1 LSQEPSESEQHG
13 PGKKKSFG
21 LKCPRCRTRYP
32 GGDEI
37 VGKRLRCP
45 TCHHVWRD
53 QRPALRDAKRALEQ
67 VADHWAELDT
77 TAIAHVDHAS
87 TFGQLSKKL
96 RKRETFPPSD
106 WIGKRVGRYTIKAVL
121 GQGAMGYVYE
131 GFDTDLQRSVAIKLL
146 PRAHGVGQNE
156 TIGEKL
162 FIQEARLAAKLQ
174 HPNVVT
180 VYDFGEEQGYR
191 YFAMELVRGA
201 TLLDLVKAQGPLPV
215 TQGCYIIAHA
225 ARALAAGHQ
234 VGIIHRDVKPG
245 NIMLNESGVVKL
257 TDFGLAESTSGEGED
272 ITEGISLGTP
282 GWISPEVA
290 NRQPALKESDIYGL
304 GLTLYFALT
313 GKRFI
318 NGSSR
323 SDLIRKQRAA
333 KEVDIAQ
340 LPTDWPARLRQ
351 IVVQCLHVD
360 PQDRYHDAN
369 LLAADLVRAIRPDSR
384 DQTVTLDMSSTDVK
398 LPRHATEPKPAGNT
412 WILPTVMTGI
422 LVALIAIVA
431 WALRWLG

>member
-1 LSQEPSESEQHG
+1 MPDEPTHQDQDGAERR
-13 PGKKKSFG
+13 SFG

-53 QRPALRDAKRALEQ
+53 QRPALRDAKQALDQ
-67 VADHWAELDT
+67 IADHWAELDT
-77 TAIAHVDHAS
+77 TAISEVDHAS

-96 RKRETFPPSD
+96 RRRETFPPSD
-106 WIGKRVGRYTIKAVL
+106 WIGRHIGHYHIKAVL

-146 PRAHGVGQNE
+146 PRHHAEGQNE
-156 TIGEKL
+156 TIGERL
-162 FIQEARLAAKLQ
+162 FLQEARLAAKLQ

-180 VYDFGEEQGYR
+180 VFEFGEEEGFR

-201 TLLDLVKAQGPLPV
+201 TLMDLIKAQGSLGL
-215 TQGCYIIAHA
+215 TQACYIIAHA
-225 ARALAAGHQ
+225 ARALAAGHRA
-234 VGIIHRDVKPG
+234 GIVHRDVKPG
-245 NIMLNESGVVKL
+245 NIMVNESGVVKL
-257 TDFGLAESTSGEGED
+257 TDFGLAEGAAISGEN

-290 NRQPALKESDIYGL
+290 NRQPATMESDIYGL

-313 GKRFI
+313 GKRI
-318 NGSSR
+318 IKGSSR
-323 SDLIRKQRAA
+323 SGLIRTQREA
-333 KEVDIAQ
+333 KEIEMAS
-340 LPTDWPARLRQ
+340 LPDEWPARLRQ
-351 IVVQCLHVD
+351 IVVQCLHVK
-360 PQDRYHDAN
+360 PEDRYHNAD

-384 DQTVTLDMSSTDVK
+384 DQTVTLD
-398 LPRHATEPKPAGNT
+398 LNAAGPLAKPMPGKQKGS
-412 WILPTVMTGI
+412 WILPAIMTGVL
-422 LVALIAIVA
+422 LVGAVAAA
-431 WALRWLG
+431 WALGLFSSG